1 MYVGPRRGI
10 GQVVQVPL
18 SDWGMVS
25 PCGSSSGTMQTQGD
39 ICAPASSFP
48 FFGTADGYGNCQP
61 ASVAMGVGVFV
72 GVAVFL
78 YAAFGGGR

>member
-1 MYVGPRRGI
+1 MYLGPRRGI

-25 PCGSSSGTMQTQGD
+25 PCGSPGSTQTQGD

-48 FFGTADGYGNCQP
+48 FFGTADGQGNCQP
-61 ASVAMGVGVFV
+61 ASIAMGVGVFAA
-72 GVAVFL
+72 VAVFL